1 MNIWDASIR
10 DTGKLTVFDG
20 TVGNWQHA
28 VTLAFSL
35 FNTMAKH
42 HHIAL
47 HLDTEK
53 DEGTANI
60 VVKVA
65 GGSETYP
72 FEGETVQLTVPQGVV
87 HGKTHT
93 FRREGEDIKKAVI
106 FVPASTQKSAGWIN
120 GKEQF
125 QDLSNEGR
133 AALIVHEFI
142 HAAGLDDN
150 KDHDTVGGIFYPTL
164 GIENGKVKE
173 LNGGYKTPP
182 MPPIR
187 LEGGTATN
195 LKSQWPKK

>member
-1 MNIWDASIR
+1 VAAEVLSKPGI
-10 DTGKLTVFDG
+10 LTVFNG
-20 TVGNWQHA
+20 TTGHWQHA
-28 VTLAFSL
+28 ADLAVSL
-35 FNTMAKH
+35 FNKMANH
-42 HHIAL
+42 HKIDLQLKA
-47 HLDTEK
+47 EK
-53 DEGTANI
+53 DEDTANI

-65 GGSETYP
+65 GGAESYP
-72 FEGETVQLTVPQGVV
+72 FGGETVNLTVPQGVV

-93 FRREGEDIKKAVI
+93 FRHEGESVKKAVI
-106 FVPASTQKSAGWIN
+106 FVPASTRKSAGWIK

-150 KDHDTVGGIFYPTL
+150 KDHDMVGGIFYPTL
-164 GIENGKVKE
+164 GIENGKIKE
-173 LNGGYKTPP
+173 LNAGYKIAP

-195 LKSQWPKK
+195 LKSQWAKT

>member
-1 MNIWDASIR
+1 MNTWISDIR
-10 DTGKLTVFDG
+10 ETGKLTVFNG
-20 TVGNWQHA
+20 TVGHWQHA
-28 VTLAFSL
+28 ADMALGL

-42 HHIAL
+42 HKI
-47 HLDTEK
+47 HLKLESEK
-53 DEGTANI
+53 DQEKANK

-65 GGSETYP
+65 GGAESYP
-72 FEGETVQLTVPQGVV
+72 FDGETVNLTVPQGVV

-93 FRREGEDIKKAVI
+93 FSREGESIKKAVI
-106 FVPASTQKSAGWIN
+106 FVPASTQKSAGFIN

-150 KDHDTVGGIFYPTL
+150 KDHDMAGGIFYPTL

-173 LNGGYKTPP
+173 LNAGYKVAA

-187 LEGGTATN
+187 LEGGTSDT
-195 LKSQWPKK
+195 LKSLWAKK